1 MKNILNKFTLRSLKL
16 NIKRTIATCMG
27 IIMSTAL
34 ICAVAGVASSFQ
46 QTLINHTIELDGD
59 YHAVFFDISK
69 NDQKYIFENRNVKST
84 YITQG
89 IGYSELKESKNDY
102 KPYMYLMAFDKD
114 ALNNFGLRVTEGR
127 LPQNSKEV
135 VISKHMEENG
145 GVSLYKVGDKI
156 ILNIGKRVADD
167 GSELTQN
174 NVYNNPKN
182 SSDTDYVEEHLTN
195 TKAEEFTVVGI
206 IERPNIEIE
215 PYSAPGY
222 SVITLLDDSNM
233 NANNPIDIL
242 VKFKNIK
249 ETYDDTKEI
258 SKQLSQGSSSVN
270 SELLRWSGVARNEG
284 TLQMMYGLV
293 GIVMGIIVVSSVFVI
308 RNSFEISITEK
319 MKQYGMLSSIGATK
333 KQIKKNVL
341 FEGMILGLISIPIGI
356 ACGALATEILMQ
368 VSTILVGKTMFTNE
382 VKFVFNLPLL
392 AIALSAGLGF
402 LTIYFSCVFSAR
414 KAAKISPIAAIRSSN
429 DIKIKAKKMKCPKI
443 INKIFG
449 IGGEIAYKNLRRNKK
464 KYRTTVISLVVSI
477 TVFISLNTFLNY
489 AFGITGTYYQEMNY
503 NVSIFASCKGDSFES
518 EKQEYKYYQK
528 FVKENNISKYSI
540 VRTATLEKSNIDNY
554 YTDEYKK
561 YYLNDEMKEN
571 ENKPSVILMSIGD
584 NAYKEYIKKIG
595 GKYENYKDSI
605 IYYDNSAIYIANNGE
620 DTKKIVPLNI
630 SANDIIEGIPFKYN
644 EEKTEKTTLKIE
656 KVADRDNPLESGNFT
671 SIGTFLISDELMDK
685 FEYNCARLQVD
696 VKNDEEL
703 CKKIDEEKSEL
714 AKTGMSVS
722 YTNYKEEADYQNK
735 TVLLISI
742 FLYGFITVITLIG
755 VTNIFNTITTNMNLR
770 SKEFAML
777 KSIGMTKKEFNRM
790 INLESIFYGVKSLI
804 IGIVLGTGIS
814 YWIYRISAGS
824 DVTSK
829 LKFIFPTKPVIIS
842 IVFIAIIVGIIMKY
856 SLNKI
861 NKQNIIET
869 IRNDNI

>member
-1 MKNILNKFTLRSLKL
+1 M
-16 NIKRTIATCMG
+16 
-27 IIMSTAL
+27 
-34 ICAVAGVASSFQ
+34 
-46 QTLINHTIELDGD
+46 
-59 YHAVFFDISK
+59 
-69 NDQKYIFENRNVKST
+69 
-84 YITQG
+84 
-89 IGYSELKESKNDY
+89 
-102 KPYMYLMAFDKD
+102 P
-114 ALNNFGLRVTEGR
+114 
-127 LPQNSKEV
+127 
-135 VISKHMEENG
+135 
-145 GVSLYKVGDKI
+145 
-156 ILNIGKRVADD
+156 
-167 GSELTQN
+167 
-174 NVYNNPKN
+174 
-182 SSDTDYVEEHLTN
+182 
-195 TKAEEFTVVGI
+195 
-206 IERPNIEIE
+206 
-215 PYSAPGY
+215 
-222 SVITLLDDSNM
+222 
-233 NANNPIDIL
+233 
-242 VKFKNIK
+242 
-249 ETYDDTKEI
+249 
-258 SKQLSQGSSSVN
+258 
-270 SELLRWSGVARNEG
+270 
-284 TLQMMYGLV
+284 
-293 GIVMGIIVVSSVFVI
+293 
-308 RNSFEISITEK
+308 
-319 MKQYGMLSSIGATK
+319 
-333 KQIKKNVL
+333 
-341 FEGMILGLISIPIGI
+341 
-356 ACGALATEILMQ
+356 
-368 VSTILVGKTMFTNE
+368 
-382 VKFVFNLPLL
+382 
-392 AIALSAGLGF
+392 
-402 LTIYFSCVFSAR
+402 
-414 KAAKISPIAAIRSSN
+414 
-429 DIKIKAKKMKCPKI
+429 
-443 INKIFG
+443 
-449 IGGEIAYKNLRRNKK
+449 
-464 KYRTTVISLVVSI
+464 
-477 TVFISLNTFLNY
+477 
-489 AFGITGTYYQEMNY
+489 NY
-503 NVSIFASCKGDSFES
+503 NVSIFASYKGDSFES
-518 EKQEYKYYQK
+518 EKQEYEYYQK

-571 ENKPSVILMSIGD
+571 QNKPSVILMSIGD

-630 SANDIIEGIPFKYN
+630 NSNDIVEGIPFKYN
-644 EEKTEKTTLKIE
+644 KEATEKTSLKIA

-685 FEYNCARLQVD
+685 FEYNCVRLQVD

-735 TVLLISI
+735 MVLLISI

-804 IGIVLGTGIS
+804 IGIALGTGIS
-814 YWIYRISAGS
+814 YWIYKISAGS

-842 IVFIAIIVGIIMKY
+842 IVFIAIIVGIIMRY

>member
-89 IGYSELKESKNDY
+89 IGYSELKESRNDY

-145 GVSLYKVGDKI
+145 GVSLYNVGDKI
-156 ILNIGKRVADD
+156 ALNLGKRVADD

-174 NVYNNPKN
+174 NSYNNPKDSN
-182 SSDTDYVEEHLTN
+182 DTDYVEEHITN

-222 SVITLLDDSNM
+222 SVITLLDDTNM

-270 SELLRWSGVARNEG
+270 SELLRWSGVVRNEG

-414 KAAKISPIAAIRSSN
+414 KAAKISPIDAIRSSN

-644 EEKTEKTTLKIE
+644 EEGTEKTTLKIE

>member
-1 MKNILNKFTLRSLKL
+1 
-16 NIKRTIATCMG
+16 
-27 IIMSTAL
+27 
-34 ICAVAGVASSFQ
+34 
-46 QTLINHTIELDGD
+46 
-59 YHAVFFDISK
+59 
-69 NDQKYIFENRNVKST
+69 
-84 YITQG
+84 
-89 IGYSELKESKNDY
+89 
-102 KPYMYLMAFDKD
+102 
-114 ALNNFGLRVTEGR
+114 
-127 LPQNSKEV
+127 
-135 VISKHMEENG
+135 
-145 GVSLYKVGDKI
+145 
-156 ILNIGKRVADD
+156 
-167 GSELTQN
+167 
-174 NVYNNPKN
+174 
-182 SSDTDYVEEHLTN
+182 
-195 TKAEEFTVVGI
+195 
-206 IERPNIEIE
+206 
-215 PYSAPGY
+215 
-222 SVITLLDDSNM
+222 M
-233 NANNPIDIL
+233 NADKPINIL
-242 VKFKNIK
+242 VKFKNVK

-258 SKQLSQGSSSVN
+258 SKQLSQGSSTVN
-270 SELLRWSGVARNEG
+270 SELLRWSGVVRNEG

-308 RNSFEISITEK
+308 RNSFAISITEK

-382 VKFVFNLPLL
+382 IEFVFNMPLL
-392 AIALSAGLGF
+392 AIALSVGLGF
-402 LTIYFSCVFSAR
+402 LTIYLSCVFSAR

-429 DIKIKAKKMKCPKI
+429 DIKIKAKKMKCPRI

-449 IGGEIAYKNLRRNKK
+449 IGGEIAYKNLKRNKK

-503 NVSIFASCKGDSFES
+503 NISIFASYKGDSFES
-518 EKQEYKYYQK
+518 EKQEYEYYQK
-528 FVKENNISKYSI
+528 FVKENNINKYSI

-554 YTDEYKK
+554 YTEEYKK
-561 YYLNDEMKEN
+561 YYLNDEMEEN

-605 IYYDNSAIYIANNGE
+605 IYYDNSAIYIANDGE

-630 SANDIIEGIPFKYN
+630 NANDIIEGIPFKYN
-644 EEKTEKTTLKIE
+644 EEGTEKTSLKIE

-671 SIGTFLISDELMDK
+671 SVGTFLISDELMDK

-696 VKNDEEL
+696 VKNDEKL
-703 CKKIDEEKSEL
+703 CNKIDEEKSEL

-722 YTNYKEEADYQNK
+722 YTNYKEEADFQNK
-735 TVLLISI
+735 MVLLISI

-777 KSIGMTKKEFNRM
+777 KSIGMTKKGFNKM

-804 IGIVLGTGIS
+804 IGIALGTGIS

-842 IVFIAIIVGIIMKY
+842 IIFIAIIVGIIMRY

>member
-1 MKNILNKFTLRSLKL
+1 
-16 NIKRTIATCMG
+16 
-27 IIMSTAL
+27 
-34 ICAVAGVASSFQ
+34 
-46 QTLINHTIELDGD
+46 
-59 YHAVFFDISK
+59 
-69 NDQKYIFENRNVKST
+69 
-84 YITQG
+84 
-89 IGYSELKESKNDY
+89 
-102 KPYMYLMAFDKD
+102 
-114 ALNNFGLRVTEGR
+114 
-127 LPQNSKEV
+127 
-135 VISKHMEENG
+135 
-145 GVSLYKVGDKI
+145 
-156 ILNIGKRVADD
+156 
-167 GSELTQN
+167 
-174 NVYNNPKN
+174 
-182 SSDTDYVEEHLTN
+182 
-195 TKAEEFTVVGI
+195 
-206 IERPNIEIE
+206 
-215 PYSAPGY
+215 
-222 SVITLLDDSNM
+222 
-233 NANNPIDIL
+233 
-242 VKFKNIK
+242 
-249 ETYDDTKEI
+249 
-258 SKQLSQGSSSVN
+258 
-270 SELLRWSGVARNEG
+270 
-284 TLQMMYGLV
+284 
-293 GIVMGIIVVSSVFVI
+293 
-308 RNSFEISITEK
+308 
-319 MKQYGMLSSIGATK
+319 
-333 KQIKKNVL
+333 
-341 FEGMILGLISIPIGI
+341 
-356 ACGALATEILMQ
+356 
-368 VSTILVGKTMFTNE
+368 
-382 VKFVFNLPLL
+382 
-392 AIALSAGLGF
+392 
-402 LTIYFSCVFSAR
+402 
-414 KAAKISPIAAIRSSN
+414 
-429 DIKIKAKKMKCPKI
+429 
-443 INKIFG
+443 
-449 IGGEIAYKNLRRNKK
+449 
-464 KYRTTVISLVVSI
+464 
-477 TVFISLNTFLNY
+477 
-489 AFGITGTYYQEMNY
+489 MNY
-503 NVSIFASCKGDSFES
+503 NVSIFASYKGDSFES
-518 EKQEYKYYQK
+518 EKQEYEYYQK

-630 SANDIIEGIPFKYN
+630 NSNDIIEGIPFKYN

-777 KSIGMTKKEFNRM
+777 KSIGMTKKEFNKM

-804 IGIVLGTGIS
+804 IGIALGTGIS
-814 YWIYRISAGS
+814 YWIYKISAGS